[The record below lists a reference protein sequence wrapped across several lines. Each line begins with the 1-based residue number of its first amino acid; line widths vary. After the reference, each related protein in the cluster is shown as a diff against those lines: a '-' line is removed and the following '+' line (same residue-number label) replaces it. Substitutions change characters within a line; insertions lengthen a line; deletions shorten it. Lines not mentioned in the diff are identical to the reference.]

1 MSDHDDNVT
10 LRQMLD
16 HSREAMS
23 LMQDRNETALDDDR
37 TLFLSVTRLLMIVRE
52 AATRLTRDRRQEL
65 SQISWRQIIGLRN
78 ILVHGYDI
86 LDNPTLWTILTRDI
100 PQLVIELEL
109 LNLPPEA
116 N

>member
-16 HSREAMS
+16 YASEAVN
-23 LMQDRNETALDDDR
+23 LVQDRDESALDEDR
-37 TLFLSVTRLLMIVRE
+37 MLFLAVTRLLMIVGE
-52 AATRLTRDRRQEL
+52 AATRLSMERRQEL
-65 SQISWRQIIGLRN
+65 SQISWRQIIGLRH

-86 LDNPTLWTILTRDI
+86 LDNPTLWTILTRDV
-100 PQLVIELEL
+100 PQLVAELEQ

-116 N
+116 K